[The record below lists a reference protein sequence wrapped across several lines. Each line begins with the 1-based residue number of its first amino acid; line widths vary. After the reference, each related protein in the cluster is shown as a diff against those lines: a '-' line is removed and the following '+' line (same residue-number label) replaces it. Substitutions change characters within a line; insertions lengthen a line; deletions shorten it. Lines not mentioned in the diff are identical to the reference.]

1 MYMILAKLFNVYMYE
16 PSCDCNTGVL
26 LCESGTATEC
36 AQKNDDYGIHNISNT
51 FKRLNLNSIQM
62 SISNNYLI
70 NN

>member
-1 MYMILAKLFNVYMYE
+1 MSTCMNQAVIVTLVLF
-16 PSCDCNTGVL
+16 
-26 LCESGTATEC
+26 CELGTAIEC

>member
-1 MYMILAKLFNVYMYE
+1 MNQAVIVTL
-16 PSCDCNTGVL
+16 VL

-36 AQKNDDYGIHNISNT
+36 AQKNDEYGIHNISNT